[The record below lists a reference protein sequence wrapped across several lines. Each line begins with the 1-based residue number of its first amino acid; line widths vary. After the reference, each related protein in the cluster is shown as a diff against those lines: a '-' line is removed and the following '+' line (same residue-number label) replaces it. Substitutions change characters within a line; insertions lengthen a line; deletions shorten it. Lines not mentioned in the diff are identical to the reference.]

1 MLFRSE
7 YIMKLFTVEERKKTL
22 QDELGRIIEVIKTEY
37 HPEKII
43 LFGSL
48 ADGAVHEW
56 SDIDLLIVKQTSK
69 RPIDRIMELFRL
81 IRPTTGVDLFIYTPE
96 EYDTLLK
103 EKYSF
108 LLSILKTGKTM
119 YEKRN

>member
-1 MLFRSE
+1 MLFCSG
-7 YIMKLFTVEERKKTL
+7 YSMKLFTVEERRKTL

-69 RPIDRIMELFRL
+69 RPIDRTMELFRL
-81 IRPTTGVDLFIYTPE
+81 IRPKTGIDLFIYTPE

-119 YEKRN
+119 YEKR